1 MSSDNGSQSNPF
13 AEMEEIINKKYIHL
27 MNKRIEL
34 SNKKMNKAPQEEIDL
49 LQISIQQ
56 LQEDFEGITKT
67 HTAYLNVAK
76 KFNHG
81 GGKTATT
88 KDTQNEF
95 HQLLEKMK
103 SSTMG
108 NIVSGVPKQ

>member
-56 LQEDFEGITKT
+56 
-67 HTAYLNVAK
+67 